1 MTILLSLS
9 RSCVFFAGSSRVGD
23 GLTRGLH
30 PGTRLDGSGSQAH
43 VPGDALL
50 VFQLAQVSN
59 RHPTGTNARI
69 IELYPH
75 LVLTSHVPPIF
86 LISGEVRDGSD
97 AILVVG
103 IFYPLASLEA
113 VKCIHI
119 CSPFHSLSF
128 GETCRT
134 NSA

>member
-1 MTILLSLS
+1 MRFLRRLKQS
-9 RSCVFFAGSSRVGD
+9 RRWPDQGVAPWYPLGR
-23 GLTRGLH
+23 
-30 PGTRLDGSGSQAH
+30 
-43 VPGDALL
+43 
-50 VFQLAQVSN
+50 N

-119 CSPFHSLSF
+119 CSPFQSLSF

-134 NSA
+134 SSA